1 MRVLVVVVPLLPL
14 TAGVLVAAAGWR
26 TATAWAGPLAAA
38 IVTGAGIALAVGI
51 LDDGPVTALDQF
63 LRVDALSAYMVIVIG
78 SVALVATSYGVG
90 YVRAELEHGHTTARR
105 ARIYGVLVQ
114 GFVVAMLVAVLAD
127 NLGVLWVSVEATTI
141 ATAFLVGHRR
151 TRASLE
157 ASWKYVV
164 IGSVGVALAFLGTVL
179 VYFASLHTGGGAG
192 ASLNWSTLVTL
203 APSLDPGVVRLA
215 LGLLV
220 VGYGTKIG
228 LAPMHTWLPDAHSE
242 APAPVSALMSGVLL
256 SVAVYALLRYKVI
269 ADAALGP
276 EYLRG
281 LLLAGALLSLAVAAS
296 LLLAQRD
303 YKRMLAY
310 SSIEHM
316 GLVALGVAIGTPLA
330 VGAALLHIL
339 GHGIGK
345 AVLFCSSGEILH
357 ATGTTEI
364 GAVRGLLVRQPFL
377 GGIFGLGVLAL
388 LGLPPFSLFASEL
401 AIARAGV
408 ADGLGWAVGV
418 AFVLV
423 LVIFAAMIGH
433 ALQMLLGEPDGDL
446 PDAHVP
452 GTDLTVRRTSMTSAV
467 PLVVGL
473 SALAVLGVSIWP
485 IERLLE
491 SAAKVVTG

>member
-1 MRVLVVVVPLLPL
+1 VI
-14 TAGVLVAAAGWR
+14 VAAAGWR
-26 TATAWAGPLAAA
+26 TLTAWAGPLAAA
-38 IVTGAGIALAVGI
+38 IVTGVGIALAVGI
-51 LDDGPVTALDQF
+51 LDDGPVTALDEL
-63 LRVDALSAYMVIVIG
+63 LRADALSAYMVIVIG
-78 SVALVATSYGVG
+78 LIALIATSYGVG
-90 YVRAELEHGHTTARR
+90 YVRAELDHGDTTARR

-114 GFVVAMLVAVLAD
+114 AFVAAMLTAVLAD
-127 NLGVLWVSVEATTI
+127 NLGVLWVAVEATTI

-179 VYFASLHTGGGAG
+179 VYFASRHAGGGAD
-192 ASLNWSTLVTL
+192 ASLNWSDLVTL
-203 APSLDPGVVRLA
+203 APNLDPGVVRLA
-215 LGLLV
+215 VGLLV

-228 LAPMHTWLPDAHSE
+228 LAPMHTWLPDAHSQ

-256 SVAVYALLRYKVI
+256 SVAFYALLRYKVI
-269 ADAALGP
+269 ADAALGAG
-276 EYLRG
+276 YMRG
-281 LLLAGALLSLAVAAS
+281 LLVAGALLSLAVAAS

-357 ATGTTEI
+357 ATGTTDI
-364 GAVRGLLVRQPFL
+364 AGVRGLLIRQPFL
-377 GGIFGLGVLAL
+377 GGTFGVGVLAL

-408 ADGLGWAVGV
+408 DDGLGWAVGV

-423 LVIFAAMIGH
+423 FVTFAAIVGH
-433 ALQMLLGEPDGDL
+433 AQRMLLGEPDGNV
-446 PDAHVP
+446 PDAGAPAH
-452 GTDLTVRRTSMTSAV
+452 RTSTTSAV

-473 SALAVLGVSIWP
+473 AALALLGVSIWP

-491 SAAKVVTG
+491 AAAMVVTG